1 MSNAINFLLIDIKF
15 IKYFVHIFILK
26 FGNTCPI
33 EKPCKLLFI
42 INNPKTLQKITVF
55 REICMIAQKLC
66 FLLLLLPKDI
76 LLCIILA

>member
-15 IKYFVHIFILK
+15 IKYFVHIFILR
-26 FGNTCPI
+26 FGNACPS
-33 EKPCKLLFI
+33 EKLRLLLSI

-76 LLCIILA
+76 LPYIILA